1 MAIFNSYVKLPEGN
15 YNFQQDLWGATV
27 VAQYILC
34 RLRALQSRTADL
46 IEEKRPSQILLI

>member
-1 MAIFNSYVKLPEGN
+1 MAIVNSYVKLPEGN